1 MEGNVYLCSW
11 KKGRAGF
18 EITLLRDD
26 TVTARGNSL
35 SEAEGRMVEL
45 LCERFGDGE
54 AVIDYDRPLPDDTL
68 PARYTK
74 PAIYLIRPN
83 DGVHSLPPEKS
94 GPDGGLCTACG
105 NRRRGDPSTPP
116 RYNWLPAG
124 SDGALDWKQT
134 GDIFSDAFVSL
145 LPEEAREGLR
155 FRAVDY
161 VGRQKL
167 RTRFSELVGS
177 PAADFVYSNR
187 IPLTDGFRC
196 RRCGFTQA
204 LHTLGGILVRCLAR
218 NDLPAPCPPAF
229 VAKTLNN
236 ELYVC
241 MTGELWRRV
250 QCGKGTRNLLGTPVC
265 MLDPEE
271 VVRVP
276 TVPESY
282 QEGRLWIT
290 DPPGKP
296 NVKLAEKLCVRHTTR
311 KTW

>member
-26 TVTARGNSL
+26 RVTVRGKSL
-35 SEAEGRMVEL
+35 PEAEGRMVEL

-54 AVIDYDRPLPDDTL
+54 AVIDYDRPLPDEAF
-68 PARYTK
+68 PACYTK
-74 PAIYLIRPN
+74 PSIFLVRPN
-83 DGVHSLPPEKS
+83 EGVHSLPPERPLPET
-94 GPDGGLCTACG
+94 GPCTACG
-105 NRRRGDPSTPP
+105 NRRRGNPAAPA
-116 RYNWLPAG
+116 RYDWLPAG

-145 LPEEAREGLR
+145 LPEEARDGLR
-155 FRAVDY
+155 FRPVEY
-161 VGRQKL
+161 VGQQKL
-167 RTRFSELVGS
+167 RKRFSELVGS
-177 PAADFVYSNR
+177 PVADFVFSSR

-204 LHTLGGILVRCLAR
+204 IQTLGGILVRCLAR
-218 NDLPAPCPPAF
+218 NDLPQPCPPVFA
-229 VAKTLNN
+229 AKTINA
-236 ELYVC
+236 ELFLC
-241 MTGELWRRV
+241 MTAEFWRRV
-250 QCGKGTRNLLGTPVC
+250 QGGKGTRNLLGTPLC

-276 TVPESY
+276 TVPVSY
-282 QEGRLWIT
+282 QEGRLWVT
-290 DPPGKP
+290 DPPETP
-296 NVKLAEKLCVRHTTR
+296 NVNLSEKLRERHTTR